1 MAKRDNYKTAAQ
13 YLFELQNKGG
23 NSNATPSSS
32 SSAVS
37 MSTPVAVPFGAGF
50 NDVMGPNTVDKLK
63 SSSMSPSVQP
73 PPPTTQPTV
82 ASQQTVPVTDT
93 PSTLTD
99 ATPNVTKQP
108 PLEKYIDPNS
118 VAEDSDKITLK
129 DQELTDNYPQQQQ
142 QAQTEP
148 QQPTRPKN
156 DRRSVLSWLLD
167 WNDIPYGQKWNHY
180 VQHGPMGMHGNRFDE
195 VMQLAKSENALA
207 NTEAALANSNKQSSG
222 SYGQELRARAMERN
236 SKLSQW
242 KGLLDDWRQGRYS
255 SADKYTTQ
263 EFFSRAQKL
272 RDAYATAGFNPDELT
287 PPALNAGGF
296 QQGYQR
302 DLQRSR
308 EGAQWAGEWM
318 ASIQKNVAKYGEK
331 WLEGQEAML
340 MFDKLN
346 EYAIRGLAKD
356 KGVIAD
362 AEKIRQQV
370 ALMDVADR
378 KVYDTFMTKFF
389 KASFISQVIALAD
402 KGDHDAKATLDHLGD
417 FLKIG
422 ERGKKGDY
430 GTIDKDG
437 NIILSDNSEHII
449 NAAMAAYNKV
459 LAKMP
464 NLPID
469 VDAAVASHKNAK
481 DAFQQ
486 YVLQNSNVDRKSVWN
501 IAHTL
506 YEMNKNVYNQNLPT
520 LGLNFGWGFKGPV
533 IDEGLGD
540 YLGKWQETKQPVNE
554 VMKNAVLGSRKI
566 PTVVDDPTVARA
578 GAGGLAKNKQVVE
591 RPSEIPKEATNVT
604 QIAPGKF
611 RWKVKG
617 KWYKNY

>member
-13 YLFELQNKGG
+13 YLYELQNKGG

-32 SSAVS
+32 SSAVP
-37 MSTPVAVPFGAGF
+37 MSSPVAVPFGAGF

-73 PPPTTQPTV
+73 PQPTAQPTV
-82 ASQQTVPVTDT
+82 ASQQTVPVADT
-93 PSTLTD
+93 PSTPTD
-99 ATPNVTKQP
+99 TTPNVAKP
-108 PLEKYIDPNS
+108 PQMEKYIDPNS

-129 DQELTDNYPQQQQ
+129 DQEFTDNYPQQQQ
-142 QAQTEP
+142 QVQTEL

-156 DRRSVLSWLLD
+156 NRRSVLSLLLD
-167 WNDIPYGQKWNHY
+167 WNDIPYGQKWNY
-180 VQHGPMGMHGNRFDE
+180 YLQHGPMGMHGKRFDE
-195 VMQLAKSENALA
+195 VIQLAKSENALA
-207 NTEAALANSNKQSSG
+207 NADAAIENSNKPSSR
-222 SYGQELRARAMERN
+222 SYSAELRSRDRDRQGKQA
-236 SKLSQW
+236 QW

-263 EFFSRAQKL
+263 EFFARAQKL
-272 RDAYATAGFNPDELT
+272 RDTYAAAGFDPAELT

-296 QQGYQR
+296 KQGYQR

-308 EGAQWAGEWM
+308 EGVQWAGEWM
-318 ASIQKNVAKYGEK
+318 ASIQKNIAQYGEE
-331 WLEGQEAML
+331 WLERPEAML

-346 EYAIRGLAKD
+346 EYAILGLAKS
-356 KGVIAD
+356 KGQIAD

-378 KVYDTFMTKFF
+378 KVYDAFMTNFF
-389 KASFISQVIALAD
+389 NASFVSQVIALAD
-402 KGDHDAKATLDHLGD
+402 KGDHDAKATLNHLGD
-417 FLKIG
+417 FLKLA

-437 NIILSDNSEHII
+437 NIIVSDNSEHNL

-459 LAKMP
+459 LAKIP

-469 VDAAVASHKNAK
+469 MGAAVTSHKNAK
-481 DAFQQ
+481 DAFQH
-486 YVLQNSNVDRKSVWN
+486 YVMQNSNVDRKSVWN
-501 IAHTL
+501 IAHTV

-520 LGLNFGWGFKGPV
+520 LGLNFGWGLKGPK
-533 IDEGLGD
+533 IDKDLGD
-540 YLGKWQETKQPVNE
+540 YLGRWQETKQPVNE
-554 VMKNAVLGSRKI
+554 VMANAVLGSREI

-578 GAGGLAKNKQVVE
+578 GAGGLAKNKQVVG
-591 RPSEIPKEATNVT
+591 RPSEIPPEATNVT

-617 KWYKNY
+617 KWHKNY

>member
-13 YLFELQNKGG
+13 YLYELQNKGG
-23 NSNATPSSS
+23 DSNATPSSS
-32 SSAVS
+32 SSAVP
-37 MSTPVAVPFGAGF
+37 MSSPAAVPFGAGF

-63 SSSMSPSVQP
+63 SSSMSPIVQP
-73 PPPTTQPTV
+73 QPQTTQPTV
-82 ASQQTVPVTDT
+82 ASQQPVPVTDT
-93 PSTLTD
+93 ASTLTE
-99 ATPNVTKQP
+99 ATPNVVKP
-108 PLEKYIDPNS
+108 SPLENYIDPNS

-129 DQELTDNYPQQQQ
+129 DQEFTDNYPQQQQ
-142 QAQTEP
+142 AQIEP
-148 QQPTRPKN
+148 QQPTLPKN

-167 WNDIPYGQKWNHY
+167 WKDIPYGQKWNY
-180 VQHGPMGMHGNRFDE
+180 YLQHGPMGMHGKRFDE

-272 RDAYATAGFNPDELT
+272 RDSYAAAGFNPDELT

-296 QQGYQR
+296 QQGYQK

-308 EGAQWAGEWM
+308 EGTQWAGEWM
-318 ASIQKNVAKYGEK
+318 ASIQKNIAQYGEK
-331 WLEGQEAML
+331 WLEGPEAML
-340 MFDKLN
+340 LFDKLN
-346 EYAIRGLAKD
+346 EYAILGLAKS
-356 KGVIAD
+356 KGQIAD

-378 KVYDTFMTKFF
+378 KVYDAFMTNFF
-389 KASFISQVIALAD
+389 NASFVSQVTALAD
-402 KGDHDAKATLDHLGD
+402 KGDHDAKATLNHLGD
-417 FLKIG
+417 FLKLG

-437 NIILSDNSEHII
+437 NIILSDNSEHIL

-469 VDAAVASHKNAK
+469 MGAAVTSHKNAK

-520 LGLNFGWGFKGPV
+520 LGLNFGWGLKGPV
-533 IDEGLGD
+533 IDKDLGD

-591 RPSEIPKEATNVT
+591 RPSDIPPEATNVT